1 MANKEARQVQVGWH
15 LLGQLNLSAAAT
27 GLIGHGSF
35 LSATYLSILG
45 ESDAPLMS

>member
-27 GLIGHGSF
+27 GLF

-45 ESDAPLMS
+45 LGKSDAPLMS